1 MSEEFHFHGPLR
13 DPMAMR
19 AALSAALGLVLGGCS
34 LVGSARPGPDLPAGG
49 PADRVVR
56 FAAAQIGKRY
66 CWGGIGPECFD
77 CSGLVQQSWRSAGV
91 HLPRTADAIALA
103 EPEVPMEQARTGDVL
118 WWPGH
123 VGIYAG
129 KGWVID
135 AYDTRHGVVMRRPV
149 VRPRRALRPAGSLSH
164 PAPLSQGPE
173 QGFGGSVDGFRVGIE
188 DDVPGAGA
196 GSDLDTVFEPG
207 D

>member
-1 MSEEFHFHGPLR
+1 
-13 DPMAMR
+13 MR
-19 AALSAALGLVLGGCS
+19 AALSAALGIVLGGCS
-34 LVGSARPGPDLPAGG
+34 ATPRATFPTSLIEAGRPGPEALAGG
-49 PADRVVR
+49 PAERVVR

-103 EPEVPMEQARTGDVL
+103 EPEVPMGQARTGDVL

-129 KGWVID
+129 NGWVID
-135 AYDTRHGVVMRRPV
+135 AYDTRHGVVVRRPV
-149 VRPRRALRPAGSLSH
+149 VRPRRAFRPAASLSH
-164 PAPLSQGPE
+164 PAPLSQGSE
-173 QGFGGSVDGFRVGIE
+173 QGFGRSVGGFRVGIE
-188 DDVPGAGA
+188 DDVPGAGTA
-196 GSDLDTVFEPG
+196 LDLDTVFEPG
-207 D
+207 N

>member
-1 MSEEFHFHGPLR
+1 
-13 DPMAMR
+13 MR
-19 AALSAALGLVLGGCS
+19 AALCAALGLVLGGCS
-34 LVGSARPGPDLPAGG
+34 GTPRATFPTALVGTARPGPEPPAGS
-49 PADRVVR
+49 PAQRVVA

-66 CWGGIGPECFD
+66 CWGGTGPECFD

-91 HLPRTADAIALA
+91 YLPRTADAIALA

-129 KGWVID
+129 NGWVID
-135 AYDTRHGVVMRRPV
+135 AYDRRHGVVVRRPV
-149 VRPRRALRPAGSLSH
+149 VRPRRAFRPAGSLSH
-164 PAPLSQGPE
+164 PAPLSQGAE
-173 QGFGGSVDGFRVGIE
+173 QGFGRSLGGFRVGIE
-188 DDVPGAGA
+188 DDVPGVGT
-196 GSDLDTVFEPG
+196 GSSRDTVFEPG